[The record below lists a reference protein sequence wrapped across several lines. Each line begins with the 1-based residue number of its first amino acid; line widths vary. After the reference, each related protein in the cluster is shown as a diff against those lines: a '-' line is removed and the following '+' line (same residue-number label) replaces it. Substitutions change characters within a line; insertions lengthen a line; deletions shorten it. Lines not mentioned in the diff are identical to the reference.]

1 MLDNT
6 RAWLLGQIRAAK
18 PSFISKQPHFNFISA
33 HYFWIVSLTIL
44 ASVLMYATAG
54 GQLAYIDALFFAS
67 GANTQAGLNTVDVNL
82 LNTFQQICIYI
93 FTMTSNPIV
102 IHSSVVFLRL
112 YWFEKRF
119 QNMVRDARARRV
131 TISKSRA
138 KAHLD
143 MNQAEMDTRYIT
155 FDPDVS
161 DNLAPILTEI
171 QNKII
176 LPYYLPPHQRERVF
190 NEKHRNSLRM
200 NPVDIEIDGLTHRFS
215 HLPWKEIP
223 STRAV
228 FHEALRNMETT
239 HDWSNFVRLLSG
251 LREAKRVINTA
262 MFVKMIRQT
271 GAKGRVFAVID
282 AARQTKRTGLRFDL
296 PQKVQE
302 VLLFVQLK
310 ALDAAWEKK
319 ELEQALRWSTMVL
332 EMAAD
337 PAHRLE
343 KRRPDWLSWPVERDP
358 LSLTA
363 PLHLAAALAVGHNAG
378 RDVDGRVAY
387 WAKQVVAAWPA
398 GKGLL
403 EAYPAE
409 AFGGKGSVS
418 GDRGDVRY
426 LSAAPLYIAPA

>member
-1 MLDNT
+1 MDRVLLRNAF
-6 RAWLLGQIRAAK
+6 RA
-18 PSFISKQPHFNFISA
+18 
-33 HYFWIVSLTIL
+33 
-44 ASVLMYATAG
+44 
-54 GQLAYIDALFFAS
+54 
-67 GANTQAGLNTVDVNL
+67 QA
-82 LNTFQQICIYI
+82 
-93 FTMTSNPIV
+93 P
-102 IHSSVVFLRL
+102 LRL
-112 YWFEKRF
+112 PTVSPMQQRCFT
-119 QNMVRDARARRV
+119 QTPAR
-131 TISKSRA
+131 
-138 KAHLD
+138 H
-143 MNQAEMDTRYIT
+143 DTRYIT

-319 ELEQALRWSTMVL
+319 ELEQALRCAT
-332 EMAAD
+332 
-337 PAHRLE
+337 PCR
-343 KRRPDWLSWPVERDP
+343 
-358 LSLTA
+358 
-363 PLHLAAALAVGHNAG
+363 
-378 RDVDGRVAY
+378 
-387 WAKQVVAAWPA
+387 
-398 GKGLL
+398 
-403 EAYPAE
+403 
-409 AFGGKGSVS
+409 
-418 GDRGDVRY
+418 
-426 LSAAPLYIAPA
+426 